1 MSLVTPDA
9 GLLFWMVII
18 FGIVFFILAKFGFP
32 VITKMVNERTE
43 SIDKSLAMAEEARK
57 ELADLYKEH
66 AELLLQAKKE
76 QARIMDDAAKM
87 KASIIE
93 QAKVQAQEEADKIL
107 EQARVEIAA
116 EKENALQ
123 DIRKEVA
130 MLSMNVSEKILRT
143 DFASEE
149 VQKRYVDKVM
159 EELNSKRDSM
169 VNN

>member
-1 MSLVTPDA
+1 MSLVTPDT

-43 SIDKSLAMAEEARK
+43 SINKSLAMAEEARG
-57 ELADLYKEH
+57 ELANLNKEQ

-76 QARIMDDAAKM
+76 RARIMDDAAKM

-93 QAKVQAQEEADKIL
+93 QAKAQAQEEASRL
-107 EQARVEIAA
+107 EITA
-116 EKENALQ
+116 EKESALQ

-130 MLSMNVSEKILRT
+130 MLSMNVSEKILRS
-143 DFASEE
+143 DFASED

-159 EELNSKRDSM
+159 EELNNRKDSI
-169 VNN
+169 VKN

>member
-9 GLLFWMVII
+9 GLIFWMVII

-32 VITKMVNERTE
+32 VITKMVNERTA

-57 ELADLYKEH
+57 ELADQNKEH

>member
-32 VITKMVNERTE
+32 VITKMVNERTA

-57 ELADLYKEH
+57 ELADLNKEH
-66 AELLLQAKKE
+66 VELLLQAKKE

>member
-32 VITKMVNERTE
+32 VITKMVNERTA

-57 ELADLYKEH
+57 ELADLNKEH
-66 AELLLQAKKE
+66 ADLLLQAKKE

>member
-1 MSLVTPDA
+1 M
-9 GLLFWMVII
+9 M
-18 FGIVFFILAKFGFP
+18 
-32 VITKMVNERTE
+32 R
-43 SIDKSLAMAEEARK
+43 R
-57 ELADLYKEH
+57 
-66 AELLLQAKKE
+66 
-76 QARIMDDAAKM
+76 KM
-87 KASIIE
+87 KVSIIE

-149 VQKRYVDKVM
+149 VQKRYVEKVM

>member
-32 VITKMVNERTE
+32 VITKMVNERTA

-57 ELADLYKEH
+57 ELADLNKEH
-66 AELLLQAKKE
+66 TELLLQAKKE

>member
-1 MSLVTPDA
+1 
-9 GLLFWMVII
+9 MVII

-43 SIDKSLAMAEEARK
+43 SINKSLAMAEEARG
-57 ELADLYKEH
+57 ELANLNKEQ

-76 QARIMDDAAKM
+76 RARIMDDAAKM

-93 QAKVQAQEEADKIL
+93 QAKAQAQEEASKVL
-107 EQARVEIAA
+107 EQARLEITA
-116 EKENALQ
+116 EKESALQ

-130 MLSMNVSEKILRT
+130 MLSMNVSEKILRS
-143 DFASEE
+143 DFASED

-159 EELNSKRDSM
+159 EELNNRKDSI
-169 VNN
+169 VKN